1 MDQALCQEDQ
11 ERRFYEVRNSI
22 RRVLPYCFP
31 ILLVK
36 WFFFLPCST
45 RGENV
50 RPEVFVMAQAIAS
63 GQRLNLAV
71 LVLTCLYRFLS
82 EVVTD
87 EEPGKRQLGGP
98 LPYPKGWLG
107 LSFFL
112 REEKVGASRIKMTL
126 LD

>member
-1 MDQALCQEDQ
+1 
-11 ERRFYEVRNSI
+11 
-22 RRVLPYCFP
+22 
-31 ILLVK
+31 
-36 WFFFLPCST
+36 
-45 RGENV
+45 
-50 RPEVFVMAQAIAS
+50 MAQAIAS

-98 LPYPKGWLG
+98 PPYLFGWLG

-112 REEKVGASRIKMTL
+112 REEKVRVPNLGTANYVLEVFNISCTPIEL
-126 LD
+126 YS